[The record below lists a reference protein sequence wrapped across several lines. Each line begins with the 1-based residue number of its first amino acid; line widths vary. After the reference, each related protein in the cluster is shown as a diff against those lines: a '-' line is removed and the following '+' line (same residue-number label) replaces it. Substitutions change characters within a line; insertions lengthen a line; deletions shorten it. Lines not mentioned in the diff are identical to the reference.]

1 METAMNAI
9 EQWISIA
16 VCGAHMSGL
25 PLNWQLRELGGE
37 LQARTATA
45 SRYRL
50 YRLHG
55 FEPPRPGL
63 VRTAT
68 DGCAIELEVWR
79 LPIEQYG
86 RLVNKVPAPLCI
98 GTLEL
103 ADGSTVQGFLCENY
117 AIQGAEDISAFGG
130 WRGYLASQSPAE
142 TGPIRA

>member
-1 METAMNAI
+1 MNATDP
-9 EQWISIA
+9 WISIA

-37 LQARTATA
+37 LQTQTATA

-63 VRTAT
+63 VRMTTA
-68 DGCAIELEVWR
+68 GCAIEVEVWR
-79 LPIEQYG
+79 LPVGQYG
-86 RLVNKVPAPLCI
+86 RLVNQVPAPLCI
-98 GTLEL
+98 GTIEL

-130 WRGYLASQSPAE
+130 WRRYLASRQDGE
-142 TGPIRA
+142 TGPKRAS

>member
-1 METAMNAI
+1 MNPI
-9 EQWISIA
+9 DQWIGIA

-25 PLNWQLRELGGE
+25 PLNWQLRELGAE

-63 VRTAT
+63 VRVTT

-86 RLVNKVPAPLCI
+86 RFVNKVPAPLCI

-130 WRGYLASQSPAE
+130 WRGYLASRSAGEAGPNPA
-142 TGPIRA
+142 

>member
-1 METAMNAI
+1 MDSTD
-9 EQWISIA
+9 QWISVA

-37 LQARTATA
+37 LQLRTATA
-45 SRYRL
+45 ARYRL

-63 VRTAT
+63 VRTMT

-79 LPIEQYG
+79 LPVEQYG
-86 RLVNKVPAPLCI
+86 RLVVKVPAPLCI

-103 ADGSTVQGFLCENY
+103 ADGSAVQGFLCESH

-130 WRGYLASQSPAE
+130 WRGYLASQSPDE
-142 TGPIRA
+142 TGPNRA